1 MASCG
6 ECIKF
11 FASENDPQKGD
22 CVQRVVDA
30 RQGYFKAKPVQA
42 GEDAGACPEFEKG
55 GLKR

>member
-6 ECIKF
+6 ECKKF
-11 FASENDPQKGD
+11 FALGDDPQEGD

-55 GLKR
+55 VVKR